1 MQKIEP
7 LIDEFIV
14 TWLVSKKCN
23 YDCTYC
29 GPGSHDVNGVV
40 KSNQTYIDEFNS
52 LYELISN
59 KENIHINITGGE
71 PTELDD
77 LIGLCKHIKT
87 TDPKIR
93 INVNT
98 NGSKGVNYYLELAKW
113 IDYLDVSLHFE
124 YVKLQAF
131 LKKMGKL
138 QQKIKSMLIIY
149 VMAEIDYYN
158 QCKKTCEILDKF
170 NFNFILSSIMHEDYP
185 SHYLELFKKYK
196 NDTTIQDV
204 LVDNIPTSS
213 LDVKNFLINDWH
225 SKTDKNYFA
234 GWRCWATS
242 RSLSIIEGTLFGGM
256 CMIKKYG
263 DIHNTTKLIDS
274 VICQNGLLD
283 DESIYTF
290 QGNCMCNADIRT
302 KKIKYG

>member
-113 IDYLDVSLHFE
+113 IDYLDISLHFE

-138 QQKIKSMLIIY
+138 QQKIKSMLNIY
-149 VMAEIDYYN
+149 VMAEIDYYD

-170 NFNFILSSIMHEDYP
+170 NFNFILSSVMHEDYP
-185 SHYLELFKKYK
+185 DHYLALFDKYK

-204 LVDNIPTSS
+204 LVDNTPTSS
-213 LDVKNFLINDWH
+213 LDVKNF
-225 SKTDKNYFA
+225 
-234 GWRCWATS
+234 
-242 RSLSIIEGTLFGGM
+242 
-256 CMIKKYG
+256 
-263 DIHNTTKLIDS
+263 
-274 VICQNGLLD
+274 
-283 DESIYTF
+283 
-290 QGNCMCNADIRT
+290 
-302 KKIKYG
+302 